1 MSEPR
6 DELILDRLIHEP
18 GRLAILTVLSSVRDA
33 DFVFLQRAT
42 GLTKGN
48 LSSHLTKLE
57 AAGLVAIEK
66 RFVHKKPNTNVA
78 LTAVGKQRIADHWD
92 QLERLRNLSNTTA
105 QRHHRASPVGRPLRR
120 QRPSR

>member
-1 MSEPR
+1 MSAPR

-33 DFVFLQRAT
+33 DFVFLQRTT

-57 AAGLVAIEK
+57 DAGLVTIEK
-66 RFVHKKPNTNVA
+66 RFVRKKPNTNVA
-78 LTAVGKQRIADHWD
+78 LTAEGRQRIARHWE
-92 QLERLRNLSNTTA
+92 QLERLKNYSEA
-105 QRHHRASPVGRPLRR
+105 PAVE
-120 QRPSR
+120 